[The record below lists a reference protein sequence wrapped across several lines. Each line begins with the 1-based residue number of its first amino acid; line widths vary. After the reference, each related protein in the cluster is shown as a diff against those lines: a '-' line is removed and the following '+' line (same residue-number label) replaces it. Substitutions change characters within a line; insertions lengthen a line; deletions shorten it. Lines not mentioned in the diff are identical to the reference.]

1 MASSRTS
8 DPSAGRLP
16 LAGVRILDLTQVQ
29 LGPCATQVLGDFGA
43 EIVKVERLGVG
54 DLSRS
59 TDPFI
64 AEPGGQSAYF
74 MALNRNKRSLAVDM
88 GKPEGRDI
96 VVELARH
103 ADVLVH
109 NFRPGVVD
117 RLGLD
122 YASLQAI
129 NPRLVYASGS
139 GFGPEGPLVHKAG
152 QDLLAQSMS
161 GLAYRNA
168 GAEGAPQ
175 LFPTALGD
183 FTAGM
188 ILAQGVLLA
197 LYQRERTGQ
206 GACLHVCLLDT
217 LLAMQQ
223 QEATQWML
231 RRKPVNW
238 ITQNLI
244 DIFRTQ
250 DGAVTLV
257 GVFRPN
263 PLQIVCEALGIDD
276 LTQRSEY
283 ATLAEQM
290 KNRTALWREL
300 GDAFARH
307 TTAECIERLDKA
319 DILCAPVMSL
329 DEALKQPQVASNGIL
344 VTFEHPVHGTV
355 RTTGNP
361 LHFSGVEQI
370 SLRPAP
376 TLGQHSEEVLRE
388 LGVAPESIA
397 RLRKAAVIN

>member
-1 MASSRTS
+1 MAK
-8 DPSAGRLP
+8 GLP
-16 LAGVRILDLTQVQ
+16 LEGIRVLDLTQVQ

-43 EIVKVERLGVG
+43 EIVKVERPGAG

-74 MALNRNKRSLAVDM
+74 MALNRNKRSLAIDL
-88 GKPEGRDI
+88 GKSEGREI
-96 VVELARH
+96 VLELARQ

-109 NFRPGVVD
+109 NFRPGVVE

-122 YASLQAI
+122 YASLQAL

-161 GLAYRNA
+161 GLAHRNA
-168 GAEGAPQ
+168 GEDGAPR

-206 GACLHVCLLDT
+206 GASLHVCLLDT

-223 QEATQWML
+223 QEATQWLL
-231 RRKPVNW
+231 RRRPVNW

-244 DIFRTQ
+244 DIFRTA

-263 PLQIVCEALGIDD
+263 PLQLVCEALGIED
-276 LTQRSEY
+276 LSARAEY
-283 ATLAEQM
+283 ATLALQM
-290 KNRTALWREL
+290 QNRAALWREL
-300 GDAFARH
+300 GAGFARH
-307 TTAECIERLDKA
+307 TTADCIARLDRA
-319 DILCAPVMSL
+319 DILCAPVLTL
-329 DEALKQPQVASNGIL
+329 DEALQQPQVEANGIL
-344 VTFEHPVHGTV
+344 VSFDHPVHGKV

-361 LHFSGVEQI
+361 LRVSGVKQV
-370 SLRPAP
+370 SPRPAP
-376 TLGQHSEEVLRE
+376 TLGQHSEEVLIE
-388 LGVAPESIA
+388 LGVAPDRIA
-397 RLRKAAVIN
+397 RLRAAAVIN

>member
-1 MASSRTS
+1 MT
-8 DPSAGRLP
+8 DRLP
-16 LAGVRILDLTQVQ
+16 LAGIRVLDLTQVQ

-43 EIVKVERLGVG
+43 EIIKVERPGAG

-64 AEPGGQSAYF
+64 TEPGGQSAYF
-74 MALNRNKRSLAVDM
+74 MALNRNKRSLAIDL
-88 GKPEGRDI
+88 GRSEGRE
-96 VVELARH
+96 VVLELARQ

-122 YASLQAI
+122 YVALQEL
-129 NPRLVYASGS
+129 NPRLIYASGS
-139 GFGPEGPLVHKAG
+139 GFGLEGPLVHKAG

-161 GLAYRNA
+161 GLASRNA
-168 GAEGAPQ
+168 GTDGAAQ

-197 LYQRERTGQ
+197 LYHRERTGRGQ
-206 GACLHVCLLDT
+206 SLHVCLLDT

-231 RRKPVNW
+231 RRREVNW

-244 DIFRTQ
+244 DIFHTK

-263 PLQIVCEALGIDD
+263 PLQLVCEALGIED
-276 LTQRSEY
+276 LSARPEY
-283 ATLAEQM
+283 ATLAKQM
-290 KNRTALWREL
+290 EHRAQLWQEL
-300 GDAFARH
+300 GAGFARH
-307 TTAECIERLDKA
+307 TTAECVERLDRA
-319 DILCAPVMSL
+319 DILCAPVLTL
-329 DEALKQPQVASNGIL
+329 DEALSQPQVQANEIL
-344 VTFEHPVHGTV
+344 VSFEHPAHGMV

-361 LHFSGVEQI
+361 LHLSGVDRI
-370 SLRPAP
+370 ALNPAP
-376 TLGQHSEEVLRE
+376 MLGQHSEEVLRE
-388 LGVAPESIA
+388 LGFEAAQIA
-397 RLRKAAVIN
+397 RLREAAVIN

>member
-1 MASSRTS
+1 MTESF
-8 DPSAGRLP
+8 P
-16 LAGVRILDLTQVQ
+16 LAGIRVLDFTQVQ

-43 EIVKVERLGVG
+43 EIVKVERPGAG

-64 AEPGGQSAYF
+64 CEPGGQSAYF
-74 MALNRNKRSLAVDM
+74 MALNRNKRSLAVDLAS
-88 GKPEGRDI
+88 EQGRQ
-96 VVELARH
+96 VVMDLAKN

-109 NFRPGVVD
+109 NFRPGVVE

-122 YASLQAI
+122 YDTVRET
-129 NPRLVYASGS
+129 NPRIIYASGS

-161 GLAYRNA
+161 GLASRNA
-168 GAEGAPQ
+168 DADGAPR

-188 ILAQGVLLA
+188 ILAQGVFLA
-197 LYQRERTGQ
+197 LYHRERTGHGQ
-206 GACLHVCLLDT
+206 SLHVCLLDT

-231 RRKPVNW
+231 REKPVNW

-244 DIFRTQ
+244 DIFRTS

-263 PLQIVCEALGIDD
+263 PLQLVCRALSIED
-276 LTQRSEY
+276 LSARPEY
-283 ATLAEQM
+283 ATLGKQM
-290 KNRTALWREL
+290 EHRTQLWREL
-300 GDAFARH
+300 GAGFARY
-307 TTAECIERLDKA
+307 TSAECIERLDAA
-319 DILCAPVMSL
+319 DILCSPVLTL
-329 DEALKQPQVASNGIL
+329 DEALKQPQVQANGIL
-344 VTFEHPVHGTV
+344 ASFEHPVHGKV

-361 LHFSGVEQI
+361 LHMSGVPQV
-370 SLRPAP
+370 RMAPAP
-376 TLGQHSEEVLRE
+376 TLGQHSEDVLAE
-388 LGVAPESIA
+388 LGYGPEHIA
-397 RLRKAAVIN
+397 RLREAAVIN

>member
-8 DPSAGRLP
+8 EVGKGLP
-16 LAGVRILDLTQVQ
+16 LEGIRVVDLTQVQ

-43 EIVKVERLGVG
+43 EIVKVERPGAG

-59 TDPFI
+59 TDPFVT
-64 AEPGGQSAYF
+64 EPGGQSAYF
-74 MALNRNKRSLAVDM
+74 MALNRNKRSLAIDL
-88 GKPEGRDI
+88 GSGEGREI
-96 VVELARH
+96 VLELARR

-109 NFRPGVVD
+109 NFRPGVVE

-122 YASLQAI
+122 YASLQQL

-139 GFGPEGPLVHKAG
+139 GFGPDGPLVHKAG

-161 GLAYRNA
+161 GLAHRNA
-168 GAEGAPQ
+168 GEDGAAR

-217 LLAMQQ
+217 LLALQQ

-231 RRKPVNW
+231 RRRPVNW

-244 DIFRTQ
+244 DIFRTA

-263 PLQIVCEALGIDD
+263 PLQLVCEALGIDD
-276 LTQRSEY
+276 LSQRPEY
-283 ATLAEQM
+283 ATLTLQM
-290 KNRTALWREL
+290 QNRAALWREL
-300 GDAFARH
+300 GAGFARH
-307 TTAECIERLDKA
+307 STAECIERLDRA
-319 DILCAPVMSL
+319 DILCAPVLTL
-329 DEALKQPQVASNGIL
+329 DEALQQPQVEANKIL
-344 VTFEHPVHGTV
+344 VSFDHPVHGAV

-361 LHFSGVEQI
+361 LNFSGVERI
-370 SLRPAP
+370 ALRPAP

-388 LGVAPESIA
+388 LGIAPERIA
-397 RLRKAAVIN
+397 KLREAAVIN

>member
-1 MASSRTS
+1 MAKN
-8 DPSAGRLP
+8 GLP
-16 LAGVRILDLTQVQ
+16 LAGIRVLDLTQVQ

-43 EIVKVERLGVG
+43 EIVKVERTGAG

-74 MALNRNKRSLAVDM
+74 MALNRNKRSLAVDL
-88 GKPEGRDI
+88 GKSEGREI
-96 VVELARH
+96 VLELARK

-109 NFRPGVVD
+109 NFRPGVID

-122 YASLQAI
+122 YATLQEI

-139 GFGPEGPLVHKAG
+139 GFGPDGPLVHKAG

-161 GLAYRNA
+161 GLANRNA
-168 GAEGAPQ
+168 GEDGAPR

-197 LYQRERTGQ
+197 LYRRERTGQ
-206 GACLHVCLLDT
+206 GACMHVCLLDT

-223 QEATQWML
+223 QEVTQWML
-231 RRKPVNW
+231 RRRPVNW

-244 DIFRTQ
+244 DIFRTS

-263 PLQIVCEALGIDD
+263 PLQLVCEALAIED
-276 LTQRSEY
+276 LSRRPEY
-283 ATLAEQM
+283 ATLALQM
-290 KNRTALWREL
+290 EHRPKLWGEL
-300 GDAFARH
+300 GAGFARY
-307 TTAECIERLDKA
+307 TTAECIERLDRA
-319 DILCAPVMSL
+319 DILCAPVLTL
-329 DEALKQPQVASNGIL
+329 DEALKQPQVEANDLL
-344 VTFEHPVHGTV
+344 VSFDHPVHGEV

-361 LHFSGVEQI
+361 LHLSGVEQI
-370 SLRPAP
+370 ALRPAP

-388 LGVAPESIA
+388 LGIAPERIA
-397 RLRKAAVIN
+397 QLRDASVIN

>member
-1 MASSRTS
+1 MAEC
-8 DPSAGRLP
+8 LP
-16 LAGVRILDLTQVQ
+16 LAGIRVLDLTQVQ
-29 LGPCATQVLGDFGA
+29 LGPCATQALGDFGA
-43 EIVKVERLGVG
+43 EIIKVERPGAG

-64 AEPGGQSAYF
+64 TEPGGQSAYF
-74 MALNRNKRSLAVDM
+74 LALNRNKRSIAIDLGRA
-88 GKPEGRDI
+88 EGREV
-96 VVELARH
+96 VVEIARR

-122 YASLQAI
+122 FASLQEI
-129 NPRLVYASGS
+129 NPRLIYASGS
-139 GFGPEGPLVHKAG
+139 GFGPDGPLVHKAG

-161 GLAYRNA
+161 GLASRNA
-168 GAEGAPQ
+168 GAGGAPQ

-188 ILAQGVLLA
+188 ILAQGILLA
-197 LYQRERTGQ
+197 LYQRERTGRGQ
-206 GACLHVCLLDT
+206 SLHVCLLDT

-231 RRKPVNW
+231 RKRTVNW

-244 DIFRTQ
+244 DIFRTK

-263 PLQIVCEALGIDD
+263 PLQLVCEALGLED
-276 LTQRSEY
+276 LSVRPEY
-283 ATLAEQM
+283 ATLAKQM
-290 KNRTALWREL
+290 EHRPQLWREL
-300 GDAFARH
+300 GAGFARYS
-307 TTAECIERLDKA
+307 TIECVDRLDRA
-319 DILCAPVMSL
+319 DILCAPVLTL
-329 DEALKQPQVASNGIL
+329 DQALTQPQVEANDIL
-344 VTFEHPVHGTV
+344 VSFEHPVHGNV

-361 LHFSGVEQI
+361 LHMSGVEQI
-370 SLRPAP
+370 ALKPPP

-388 LGVAPESIA
+388 LGYGSEAIGK
-397 RLRKAAVIN
+397 LRDAAVIN

>member
-1 MASSRTS
+1 MSQ
-8 DPSAGRLP
+8 PLP
-16 LAGVRILDLTQVQ
+16 LQGIRVVDFTQVQ

-43 EIVKVERLGVG
+43 EIVKIERPGPG

-64 AEPGGQSAYF
+64 TEPGGQSAYF
-74 MALNRNKRSLAVDM
+74 MALNRNKRSVAVDLA
-88 GKPEGRDI
+88 KPEGREI
-96 VVELARH
+96 VLKLVAQ

-109 NFRPGVVD
+109 NFRPGVVE

-122 YASLQAI
+122 YETLKTSH
-129 NPRLVYASGS
+129 PRLIYACGS

-161 GLAYRNA
+161 GLASRNA
-168 GAEGAPQ
+168 GAEGQPR

-197 LYQRERTGQ
+197 LYHRERTGEGQ
-206 GACLHVCLLDT
+206 SMHVCLLDT

-231 RRKPVNW
+231 RKQPVNW

-244 DIFRTQ
+244 DIFRTR

-263 PLQIVCEALGIDD
+263 PLQLVCEALEMED
-276 LTQRSEY
+276 LSRRDEF
-283 ATLAEQM
+283 ATLALQM
-290 KNRTALWREL
+290 KNRIEL
-300 GDAFARH
+300 MRLLDDRFGQLD
-307 TTAECIERLDKA
+307 TAECIDRLDRA
-319 DILCAPVMSL
+319 DILCAPVLTL
-329 DEALKQPQVASNGIL
+329 DDALRQPQVAANDIL
-344 VTFEHPVHGTV
+344 ISFDHPIHGRV
-355 RTTGNP
+355 MTTGNP
-361 LHFSGVEQI
+361 LHLSGAPQI
-370 SLRPAP
+370 ARRPAP
-376 TLGQHSEEVLRE
+376 VLGQHSDEVLRE
-388 LGVAPESIA
+388 LGLDSARIA
-397 RLRKAAVIN
+397 SLRNAAVIG

>member
-8 DPSAGRLP
+8 EVASGLP
-16 LAGVRILDLTQVQ
+16 LAGVRVVDLTQVQ

-43 EIVKVERLGVG
+43 EIVKVERLGAG

-59 TDPFI
+59 TDPFVT
-64 AEPGGQSAYF
+64 EPGGQSAYF
-74 MALNRNKRSLAVDM
+74 MALNRNKRSIAIDM
-88 GKPEGRDI
+88 GKPDGREI
-96 VVELARH
+96 VLELARQ

-139 GFGPEGPLVHKAG
+139 GFGPDGPLVHKAG
-152 QDLLAQSMS
+152 QALLAQSMS
-161 GLAYRNA
+161 GLADRNP
-168 GAEGAPQ
+168 GQDGAPQ

-206 GACLHVCLLDT
+206 GACMHVCLLDT

-244 DIFRTQ
+244 DIFRTR

-263 PLQIVCEALGIDD
+263 PLQIVCEALAIPD
-276 LTQRSEY
+276 LTRRPEY
-283 ATLAEQM
+283 ATLASQM
-290 KNRTALWREL
+290 ENRAALWREL
-300 GDAFARH
+300 GDAFRRY
-307 TTAECIERLDKA
+307 TTAECIERLDRA
-319 DILCAPVMSL
+319 DILCAPVLTL
-329 DEALKQPQVASNGIL
+329 DEALQQPQVAANDIL
-344 VTFEHPVHGTV
+344 VSFEHPVHGTV

-370 SLRPAP
+370 ALKPAP
-376 TLGQHSEEVLRE
+376 TLGEHSEEVLRE
-388 LGVAPESIA
+388 LGVAPERIA
-397 RLRKAAVIN
+397 RLRESLVIN

>member
-1 MASSRTS
+1 MS
-8 DPSAGRLP
+8 DGLP
-16 LAGVRILDLTQVQ
+16 LRGLRVLDLTQVQ

-43 EIVKVERLGVG
+43 DIVKVERLGAG

-64 AEPGGQSAYF
+64 TEPGGQSAYF
-74 MALNRNKRSLAVDM
+74 MALNRNKRSLAIDLSRSD
-88 GKPEGRDI
+88 GREL
-96 VVELARH
+96 VLQLARE

-122 YASLQAI
+122 YASLQAL
-129 NPRLVYASGS
+129 NPRLIYASGS
-139 GFGPEGPLVHKAG
+139 GFGPQGPLVHKAG

-161 GLAYRNA
+161 GLASRNA
-168 GAEGAPQ
+168 GEDGEPK

-197 LYQRERTGQ
+197 LYQRERTGK

-217 LLAMQQ
+217 LLALQQ

-231 RRKPVNW
+231 RRRPVNW

-244 DIFRTQ
+244 DIFRTS

-263 PLQIVCEALGIDD
+263 PLALVCEALGLDD
-276 LTQRSEY
+276 LTQRPEY
-283 ATLAEQM
+283 ATLALQM
-290 KNRTALWREL
+290 KNRAALWREL
-300 GDAFARH
+300 GQGFARY
-307 TTAECIERLDKA
+307 TTAQCLERLDGA
-319 DILCAPVMSL
+319 DILCAPVMTL
-329 DEALKQPQVASNGIL
+329 DEALKQPQVDVNGIL
-344 VTFEHPVHGTV
+344 VSFDHPVHGRV

-361 LHFSGVEQI
+361 LRFAGVDEI

-376 TLGQHSEEVLRE
+376 MLGEHTEEVLLE
-388 LGVAPESIA
+388 LGVSPERIA
-397 RLRKAAVIN
+397 KLRGDAVIN

>member
-1 MASSRTS
+1 MAN
-8 DPSAGRLP
+8 GLP
-16 LAGVRILDLTQVQ
+16 LEGIRVLDLTQVQ

-43 EIVKVERLGVG
+43 EIVKVERPGAG

-64 AEPGGQSAYF
+64 AEPSGQSAYF
-74 MALNRNKRSLAVDM
+74 MALNRNKRSLAIDL
-88 GKPEGRDI
+88 GKSEGREI
-96 VVELARH
+96 VLELARR

-122 YASLQAI
+122 YASLQAL

-139 GFGPEGPLVHKAG
+139 GFGPDGPLVHKAG

-161 GLAYRNA
+161 GLASRNA
-168 GAEGAPQ
+168 GEDGAPR
-175 LFPTALGD
+175 LFPTAIGD

-206 GACLHVCLLDT
+206 GACLQVCLLDT

-231 RRKPVNW
+231 RRRPVNW

-244 DIFRTQ
+244 DIFQTR

-276 LTQRSEY
+276 LSRRPEY
-283 ATLAEQM
+283 ATLALQM
-290 KNRTALWREL
+290 ENRASLWREL
-300 GDAFARH
+300 GAGFARY
-307 TTAECIERLDKA
+307 TTAECVERLDRA
-319 DILCAPVMSL
+319 DILCAPVLTL
-329 DEALKQPQVASNGIL
+329 DEALKHPQVEANDIL
-344 VTFEHPVHGTV
+344 VSFEHPVHGTV

-361 LHFSGVEQI
+361 LNFSGIEQI
-370 SLRPAP
+370 ALRPAP

-388 LGVAPESIA
+388 LGIAPERIA
-397 RLRKAAVIN
+397 TLRAAAVIN